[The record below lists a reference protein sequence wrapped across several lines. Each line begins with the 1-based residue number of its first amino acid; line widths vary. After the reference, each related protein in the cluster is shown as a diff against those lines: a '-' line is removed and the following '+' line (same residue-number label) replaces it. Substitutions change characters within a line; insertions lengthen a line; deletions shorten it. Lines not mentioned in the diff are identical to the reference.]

1 MFIGYTP
8 EQEALRAEVHAYMDT
23 LMTDDLRNE
32 LRDEARE
39 GGGPEY
45 HKAMQKLGRDGWLGI
60 SWPKEYGGRGM
71 SMMDEYIFLNEVHYA
86 AFPIPLLTLNTVGPT
101 LMKFGSEEQR
111 KFYLPRILE
120 GKLHFS
126 IGYTEPSSGTD
137 LASLKTRA
145 VLEGEEYVINGQ
157 KMWTSLAGHADYLW
171 LAVRTDP
178 EAKKHK
184 GISIIIVPM
193 DTKGVSLT
201 PIRNLGRSGVSAI
214 YLEDVR
220 VPVGNLVGEENGGWS
235 LITSQLNHERIALM
249 GSGLIARMTEL
260 TRRWAAQTP
269 YKDGVL
275 IDLPWVRMTL
285 AQVEARVQ
293 AFQLMNWR
301 QAWEINEDTLNP
313 ADASAIKVFG
323 SEFFVSGYRMLME
336 VVGMAGTLKEGS
348 AGDVLKGRLEL
359 CYRVTLL
366 LTFGGGTNEIQR
378 DIIGWAGLGLP
389 FSRG

>member
-1 MFIGYTP
+1 MFIGFTP
-8 EQEALRAEVHAYMDT
+8 EQEALREEVRDYMDK

-45 HKAMQKLGRDGWLGI
+45 HKAMQKLGRDGWLGV

-71 SMMDEYIFLNEVHYA
+71 SMMDEYIFLNEVHYST
-86 AFPIPLLTLNTVGPT
+86 FPIPLLTLNTVGPT
-101 LMKFGSEEQR
+101 LMKFGNAEQK

-145 VLEGEEYVINGQ
+145 VREGDEYVINGQ
-157 KMWTSLAGHADYLW
+157 KIWTSLAGHADYLW

-201 PIRNLGRSGVSAI
+201 PIRNLGRSGVFAV

-249 GSGLIARMTEL
+249 GSGLITKMTEL

-275 IDLPWVRMTL
+275 LDLPWVRMTL
-285 AQVEARVQ
+285 AHVEARVK
-293 AFQLMNWR
+293 AFQIMNWR
-301 QAWEINEDTLNP
+301 QAWEINEDILSP
-313 ADASAIKVFG
+313 AEASAIKVFG

-336 VVGMAGTLKEGS
+336 VVGMAGSLQEGS

-389 FSRG
+389 FSRN